1 MVELG
6 IAVSMY
12 AYKDRLADGFDK
24 GLENSMLSYGPDDPQ
39 RTIDFFWMQRKV
51 KNNFFQTAIGL
62 QLVQRVWIKCWFIL
76 FIHLIYATFFPP
88 TIFTHK
94 KNRQLNYRP
103 TTIYSCNAVVVMAM
117 MTGISYLVRCPSQN
131 HAVFCQTA
139 MFKMKRKSIPR

>member
-51 KNNFFQTAIGL
+51 KNKFFQTAIGL
-62 QLVQRVWIKCWFIL
+62 QLVQRV
-76 FIHLIYATFFPP
+76 
-88 TIFTHK
+88 
-94 KNRQLNYRP
+94 
-103 TTIYSCNAVVVMAM
+103 
-117 MTGISYLVRCPSQN
+117 
-131 HAVFCQTA
+131 
-139 MFKMKRKSIPR
+139 